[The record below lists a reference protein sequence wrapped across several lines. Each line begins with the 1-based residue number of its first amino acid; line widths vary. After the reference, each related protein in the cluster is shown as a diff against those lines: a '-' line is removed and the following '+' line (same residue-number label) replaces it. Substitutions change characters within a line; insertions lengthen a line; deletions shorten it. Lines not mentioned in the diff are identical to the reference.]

1 MTRLAAWL
9 YRECWHWQ
17 CWGCWAPLR
26 PRGLARGWWSDG
38 GALDLDL
45 RLESETYGGILD
57 RCGRSVGIGYIRG
70 LLRRT
75 G

>member
-1 MTRLAAWL
+1 MTRFAAWL

-38 GALDLDL
+38 GVLDLDL
-45 RLESETYGGILD
+45 RLESETYDGILD